1 MIGARGGH
9 VVFMGL
15 LLLAGCDDA
24 RPDQWDA
31 YIYPDLNNEARN
43 EVVKGFKSFELCQSA
58 SLKKREALHAN
69 EGSYECGHRC
79 GPNPRLGGMYLC
91 EETRN

>member
-31 YIYPDLNNEARN
+31 YIYTNPNNEARN
-43 EVVKGFKSFELCQSA
+43 EVVTGSKLFELCQSA
-58 SLKKREALHAN
+58 SLKRLKDLHAN
-69 EGSYECGHRC
+69 GSYGCGHRC
-79 GPNPRLGGMYLC
+79 GPKTRFGGIYLC